1 MGTDYYMDSD
11 VCIRLNNLEEVSVKF
26 GELFK
31 FMQVTSVAEA
41 HRIRYG
47 DEDNYKPHRSLD
59 LFQTTN
65 IAIQDHILSVGKRV
79 AYLICS
85 RIQRDLEVA
94 FSSFTAKSDPSLVA
108 NRSLDGMLVE
118 RDDFRVNL
126 SKTGQDR

>member
-1 MGTDYYMDSD
+1 MPGSRLQADAADAMGTDYYMDSD

-65 IAIQDHILSVGKRV
+65 IAIQDHILNVGKKV
-79 AYLICS
+79 AYLICT
-85 RIQRDLEVA
+85 RVERDLEVA
-94 FSSFTAKSDPSLVA
+94 FGSYTV
-108 NRSLDGMLVE
+108 
-118 RDDFRVNL
+118 RVHVCAGVRGCVRV
-126 SKTGQDR
+126 TR